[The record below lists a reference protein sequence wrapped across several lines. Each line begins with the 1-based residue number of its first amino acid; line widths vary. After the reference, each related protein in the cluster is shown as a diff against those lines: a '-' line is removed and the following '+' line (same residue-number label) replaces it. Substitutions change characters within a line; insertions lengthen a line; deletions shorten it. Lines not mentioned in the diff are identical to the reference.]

1 MVIREQFSTS
11 LSSLKEDVLNLGSM
25 AEEAL
30 SETLKA
36 VSSNDSEKL
45 NVIITNDRL
54 INNKEL
60 TINENATLLITKQ
73 QPVASDLRKVIVSLK
88 ISSDLERI
96 GDLSVDIAKA
106 ALRINELLSGQGFE
120 QEIQKMG
127 ARTNE
132 MLKAVL
138 SAYRK
143 GDVLEAQKIAAIDDE
158 IDKAYGEFV
167 QSLFKTAV
175 LEPGMIENI
184 TQLAFISRYIERIAD
199 YSTNIAEWIIYEV
212 NGKKF
217 DLN

>member
-1 MVIREQFSTS
+1 MIIREQFSTS
-11 LSSLKEDVLNLGSM
+11 LSVLKEEVLNLGSM

-36 VSSNDSEKL
+36 VSINDSDKL
-45 NVIITNDRL
+45 NVIITNDRV

-60 TINENATLLITKQ
+60 MINENATLLITKQ

-106 ALRINELLSGQGFE
+106 ALRINESIGGQGFE
-120 QEIQKMG
+120 QEIQRMG

-138 SAYRK
+138 SAYRE

-175 LEPGMIENI
+175 LEPGVIENI

-212 NGKKF
+212 NGRRF

>member
-11 LSSLKEDVLNLGSM
+11 LSSLKEEVLSLGSM

-30 SETLKA
+30 AETMKA
-36 VSSNDSEKL
+36 VSRHDSEKL
-45 NVIITNDRL
+45 NIIITNDRL

-60 TINENATLLITKQ
+60 IINENATLLITKQ
-73 QPVASDLRKVIVSLK
+73 QPVASDLRKVVVSLK

-106 ALRINELLSGQGFE
+106 ALRINELPGGQGFE

-132 MLKAVL
+132 MLKAVI
-138 SAYRK
+138 SAYRD
-143 GDVLEAQKIAAIDDE
+143 GNVLEAQKIAAIDDE

-167 QSLFKTAV
+167 QSIFKTAV
-175 LEPGMIENI
+175 LELGMIENI
-184 TQLAFISRYIERIAD
+184 TQLAYISRYIERIAD

-212 NGKKF
+212 NGRRF

>member
-11 LSSLKEDVLNLGSM
+11 LSSLKEEVLSLGSM

-30 SETLKA
+30 AETMKA
-36 VSSNDSEKL
+36 VSRHDSEKL
-45 NVIITNDRL
+45 NIIITNDRL

-60 TINENATLLITKQ
+60 IINENATLLITKQ
-73 QPVASDLRKVIVSLK
+73 QPVASDLRKVVVSLK

-106 ALRINELLSGQGFE
+106 ALRINELPGGQGFE

-132 MLKAVL
+132 MLKAVI
-138 SAYRK
+138 SAYRD
-143 GDVLEAQKIAAIDDE
+143 GNVLEAQKIAAIDDE

-167 QSLFKTAV
+167 QSIFKTAV
-175 LEPGMIENI
+175 LKPGMIENI
-184 TQLAFISRYIERIAD
+184 TQLAYISRYIERIAD

-212 NGKKF
+212 NGRRF